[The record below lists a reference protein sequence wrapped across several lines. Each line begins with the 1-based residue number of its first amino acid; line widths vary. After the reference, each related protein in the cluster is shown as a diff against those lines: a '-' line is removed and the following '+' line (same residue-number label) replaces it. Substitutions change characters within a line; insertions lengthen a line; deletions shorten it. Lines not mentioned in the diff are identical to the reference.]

1 MSDASGETTGN
12 ASCSSWPLLF
22 LFEVVGF
29 FFLSSH
35 MVFSVVISNTGECD
49 AGKLL
54 TAWLALVT
62 SFSFMLMLGSHLKR
76 KNKTFF
82 L

>member
-1 MSDASGETTGN
+1 MSEASGGTTGN
-12 ASCSSWPLLF
+12 AFCSAWPLLF
-22 LFEVVGF
+22 LFEIF
-29 FFLSSH
+29 FFFFSSH
-35 MVFSVVISNTGECD
+35 VMFSILISNTGECD
-49 AGKLL
+49 AAMLL

-62 SFSFMLMLGSHLKR
+62 SFGFMPMLGSHLKR